1 MADAV
6 ITPEPQAD
14 QSLGDYIRTE
24 NAKERAEP
32 EDSPVVEVVSEA
44 AANVEATPEVPATE
58 PVSDEATRDASGKFV
73 KKDSVQARIDKATRN
88 QRDAERRAEQAEA
101 RIRELETKST
111 PAEPAKPAVQLAQS
125 DPEPTVDQFLDQPD
139 PYAAYGLAAGKWA
152 ARAERREWE
161 AARAARS
168 AESEFA
174 ARAQEHRA
182 NGAEKHADFDTV
194 MAGMTVNFPGHVI
207 QAIVD
212 SDHGGELMYYLGTHE
227 SEARA
232 VAAASPVKAIL
243 TLGQLAARFT
253 AAPSGSVSAPIAPSK
268 AKPLIKPVSASAPA
282 PIATEPDPNKT
293 PFKDWVRIQNAAERR
308 AREEQY
314 G

>member
-6 ITPEPQAD
+6 ITSEPQAD

-32 EDSPVVEVVSEA
+32 DESQAVEVVA
-44 AANVEATPEVPATE
+44 DAVEATPEPVTE
-58 PVSDEATRDASGKFV
+58 AVADDTVRDAAGKFA

-101 RIRELETKST
+101 RIRELETKSA
-111 PAEPAKPAVQLAQS
+111 PAEPAKPAVQLAQG

-139 PYAAYGLAAGKWA
+139 PYAALAIAAGKWA
-152 ARAERREWE
+152 ARAERRQWE
-161 AARAARS
+161 ANQANTR

-282 PIATEPDPNKT
+282 PIAAEPDPNKT
-293 PFKDWVRIQNAAERR
+293 PFKDWVRIHNAAEKR

>member
-6 ITPEPQAD
+6 ITAEPQAD

-24 NAKERAEP
+24 NAKERADP
-32 EDSPVVEVVSEA
+32 SDTPVFEVVSEA
-44 AANVEATPEVPATE
+44 AVEATPEPATE
-58 PVSDEATRDASGKFV
+58 AVADDTVRDAAGKFV
-73 KKDSVQARIDKATRN
+73 KKDSVQARIDKATRH

-101 RIRELETKST
+101 RIRELETQST
-111 PAEPAKPAVQLAQS
+111 PAEPAQPVPQLAQGNTR
-125 DPEPTVDQFLDQPD
+125 PKVDDFTETDD
-139 PYAAYGLAAGKWA
+139 PYQAHSFAA
-152 ARAERREWE
+152 AEYVLQQHE
-161 AARAARS
+161 AAKQRQAAE
-168 AESEFA
+168 AAFA
-174 ARAQEHRA
+174 NRVQEHRTH
-182 NGAEKHADFDTV
+182 GAEKYADFDTV
-194 MAGMTVNFPGHVI
+194 VKQVPVYNFPAHVVE
-207 QAIVD
+207 AIVD
-212 SDHGGELMYYLGTHE
+212 SDQGADLLYYLGTHE

-282 PIATEPDPNKT
+282 PIAAEPDPNKT
-293 PFKDWVRIQNAAERR
+293 PFKDWVRIHNAAEKR